1 MAVMCLCEVAAYCKK
16 NGITLWDQMLKIYE
30 EYGYFK
36 EGLHTITMKGV
47 TGAQAIKDIM
57 AALRKN
63 PAKELA
69 GLKVLKVRDYDA
81 DVVTDMA
88 TGEKSSTGLP
98 KSNVLYFDLEND
110 SWCCAR
116 PSGTEPKIKFYMGVK
131 GTSLQDSEEKLE
143 ALKNAV
149 LAMIPEV

>member
-1 MAVMCLCEVAAYCKK
+1 
-16 NGITLWDQMLKIYE
+16 
-30 EYGYFK
+30 
-36 EGLHTITMKGV
+36 MKGV

-81 DVVTDMA
+81 DVVTDMV

-143 ALKNAV
+143 ALKKAV
-149 LAMIPEV
+149 LATIPEV